1 MHFIKGPGNIFGVTK
16 RADQRFQGE
25 NFSMREKIDLDE
37 AIGSLVDL
45 AIEAWRFQ
53 KLFGKALAKLDQ
65 ADAARF
71 VNQHRFFLRK
81 INRSLETAGLRL
93 VNLEGQPYED
103 GSAATALNIADFE
116 NGDLVIVD
124 QMIEPIVMKH
134 DGLLRA
140 GTVLLRKAN

>member
-1 MHFIKGPGNIFGVTK
+1 MT
-16 RADQRFQGE
+16 
-25 NFSMREKIDLDE
+25 EKFDPAQIVN
-37 AIGSLVDL
+37 SLVDL

-65 ADAARF
+65 TDAARF

-81 INRSLETAGLRL
+81 IDQSLETAGLRL

-103 GSAATALNIADFE
+103 GSAATALNIAEFE
-116 NGDLVIVD
+116 NGDLVVVD
-124 QMIEPIVMKH
+124 QMVEPIIMQH

-140 GTVLLRKAN
+140 GTVLLRKANP

>member
-1 MHFIKGPGNIFGVTK
+1 MTENSYP
-16 RADQRFQGE
+16 DQLV
-25 NFSMREKIDLDE
+25 N
-37 AIGSLVDL
+37 SLVDL

-65 ADAARF
+65 TDAARF

-81 INRSLETAGLRL
+81 IDQSLETAGVRL

-103 GSAATALNIADFE
+103 GCAAAALNIADFE

-124 QMIEPIVMKH
+124 QMVEPIIMQH

-140 GTVLLRKAN
+140 GTVLLRKENP